1 MSHPALNADDK
12 ARLGALLTGWGRAGA
27 APSRLASLAGIA
39 QYALFIGFAWHAAG
53 AVAALVD
60 GAPVLGPLLWAAGF
74 AALRAIAQ
82 AIETRAGFEASA
94 RVRTHVRGLAA
105 AGIAARGP
113 AFTERHETGALGS
126 ALIDAVEKLDGYY
139 GRYRPLLPVIAG
151 APLIMTLAAFT
162 QSWIAGMIFL
172 VTAPLLPLFMAIVGG
187 AAAAASKDQLAVLA
201 RLAGRFN
208 DRLQALPLLNAFNA
222 AEREAEGL
230 RAAAED
236 FRVRTMKVLRLAF
249 LSSAILEF
257 FAALAVAA
265 MAIYVGFSLLGEM
278 PFDTGETITL
288 HQGLFVL
295 ILAPE
300 FYMPLRRLSAAYH
313 DRADAEAAAGVLE
326 PAVPVGESGGQKP
339 VNPPFRQAP
348 GISLVGVK
356 TVYEDGRT
364 GLPPV
369 SLVLKSGAISVI
381 WGPSG
386 CGKSTL
392 LKMLMGF
399 APLSAGERRING
411 EVLSEGLAA
420 RAGWIGQNPRLFH
433 GNIRDN
439 ITLHDPS
446 ISEAKV
452 VEAAELAGLSALL
465 SSLPKGL
472 DTPVGERGFGLS
484 GGQIQRVALA
494 RALARDMSLILMDEP
509 TAHLDGEAEARFLQA
524 LRSIAPGRTLIIAS
538 HSPAV
543 REIADELID
552 LAALV
557 REAGQ

>member
-27 APSRLASLAGIA
+27 GPSRLASLAGIA

-60 GAPVLGPLLWAAGF
+60 GAPVLGALLWAAAF

-94 RVRTHVRGLAA
+94 RVRAHVRGLAA
-105 AGIAARGP
+105 SAIAARGP
-113 AFTERHETGALGS
+113 AFTERHETGALGA

-187 AAAAASKDQLAVLA
+187 AAAAASKDQLAVLG

-230 RAAAED
+230 RAASED

-326 PAVPVGESGGQKP
+326 PAVLVGESGGQKP
-339 VNPPFRQAP
+339 INPPFKTPPEIAL
-348 GISLVGVK
+348 IGVK
-356 TVYEDGRT
+356 SVYEDGRV

-439 ITLHDPS
+439 ITLHDPA

-452 VEAAELAGLSALL
+452 AEAARLAGLATLL

-509 TAHLDGEAEARFLQA
+509 TAHLDGEAEARFLEA

-557 REAGQ
+557 GEAGT

>member
-1 MSHPALNADDK
+1 MSNPALTREEK
-12 ARLGALLTGWGRAGA
+12 ARLGALLAGWGKAGA
-27 APSRLASLAGIA
+27 GPSRVASLAGIA
-39 QYALFIGFAWHAAG
+39 QYALFIGFAWNAAG

-60 GAPVLGPLLWAAGF
+60 GAAILGFLLWAAGF
-74 AALRAIAQ
+74 AALRAVAQ

-94 RVRTHVRGLAA
+94 RVRAHVRGAAA

-113 AFTERHETGALGS
+113 AFTERQETGALGS
-126 ALIDAVEKLDGYY
+126 ALIDAVEKLDGYF

-162 QSWIAGMIFL
+162 QSWVAGAIFL

-236 FRVRTMKVLRLAF
+236 FRIRTMKVLRLAF

-257 FAALAVAA
+257 FAALAVAGV
-265 MAIYVGFSLLGEM
+265 AIYVGFSLLGEM

-326 PAVPVGESGGQKP
+326 SVLSTGEITPSGHIPA
-339 VNPPFRQAP
+339 PFRQAP
-348 GISLVGVK
+348 QLELTGVSSI
-356 TVYEDGRT
+356 YADGRV

-369 SLVLKSGAISVI
+369 SMVLKSNAISIV

-392 LKMLMGF
+392 LKLLMGF
-399 APLSAGERRING
+399 APASSGERRING
-411 EVLSEGLAA
+411 EVVSEGLAA

-433 GNIRDN
+433 GTIRDN
-439 ITLHDPS
+439 ITLHDAS
-446 ISEAKV
+446 IGQAMIHAAIEKAGI
-452 VEAAELAGLSALL
+452 AELVSR
-465 SSLPKGL
+465 LPEGI
-472 DTPVGERGFGLS
+472 DTPLGERGFGLS

-509 TAHLDGEAEARFLQA
+509 TAHLDGEAEARFLDV
-524 LRSIAPGRTLIIAS
+524 LKSIAPGRTLVIAS

-543 REIADELID
+543 RAIADEIID
-552 LAALV
+552 LPTLV
-557 REAGQ
+557 AEAGQ